1 MQGWYLFKAVSV
13 QGWYLFKAVS
23 TQGWYLFKAVSVQGS
38 ICSRVVS
45 VQGWYLCK
53 GGIYSRVVF
62 VQGWYLCKGGICSRV
77 VFIESSD
84 YSRQYL
90 FKSETVQGQSIESKY
105 IHPVDIKTRDKVPHK
120 TQKIFPPLQSRN
132 VFVAPQQ

>member
-1 MQGWYLFKAVSV
+1 MASVHGLNLFKS
-13 QGWYLFKAVS
+13 VS
-23 TQGWYLFKAVSVQGS
+23 TQGQYLLKGG
-38 ICSRVVS
+38 ICSR
-45 VQGWYLCK
+45 QYL
-53 GGIYSRVVF
+53 F
-62 VQGWYLCKGGICSRV
+62 KGGICSRV

>member
-1 MQGWYLFKAVSV
+1 MASVHGLNLFKSVSTQGQYLFKGGICSRVVSI

-23 TQGWYLFKAVSVQGS
+23 TQGWYLFKGG

-45 VQGWYLCK
+45 VQGWYL
-53 GGIYSRVVF
+53 F
-62 VQGWYLCKGGICSRV
+62 KGGICSRV
-77 VFIESSD
+77 VFIESND